1 MTKPRDKNVE
11 KISQR
16 SGKGP
21 HSNKKKNSRILR
33 KKSKEKIKRLDNSE
47 DWY

>member
-1 MTKPRDKNVE
+1 MRKPRDKNVE

-21 HSNKKKNSRILR
+21 HPTKKKNSKKLR
-33 KKSKEKIKRLDNSE
+33 KKLKEKMKRWENNE
-47 DWY
+47 DWV